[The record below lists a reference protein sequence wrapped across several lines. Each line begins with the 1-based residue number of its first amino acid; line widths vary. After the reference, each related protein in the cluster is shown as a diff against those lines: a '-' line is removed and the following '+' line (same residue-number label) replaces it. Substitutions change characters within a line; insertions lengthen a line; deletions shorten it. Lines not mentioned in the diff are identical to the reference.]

1 MNTHL
6 DSFFSLYAIK
16 KIYLCT
22 KEITMNDQT
31 VICAIATAPGM
42 GAIAV
47 IRLSGKGCIEIC
59 DRIFVSPS
67 YKKLVDV
74 LPNTIHFGKIV
85 NKEELIDE
93 VLISVFHAPHSFTGE
108 DSIEISCHGSV
119 YIQQRIL
126 QLLISS
132 GARLA
137 APGEFTQRAF
147 LNGKM
152 DLSQAEAVADLIA
165 SSSAAAHKM
174 ALRQMRGGFS
184 DELMKLRMELLHI
197 TSLLELEL
205 DFSEEDVE
213 FADRSELRSIAIG
226 IDTLISRLC
235 ASFSLGNV
243 IKNGIPVAIV
253 GNTNVGKSTLL
264 NALLK
269 EDRAIVSDIEG
280 TTRDVIEDTINLQG
294 ITFRFIDTA
303 GIRHTDDRVENM
315 GIERTFS
322 KIEQARIVLFLI
334 DATKNTEQFLP
345 YYTQVKEH
353 LGPDTRLVILLNKT
367 DQTDSADMILSQITS
382 LSSGE
387 KILPIAA
394 KTGYN
399 IHHLVD
405 ELVSTINLN
414 ALHSG
419 DVIVS
424 NARHY
429 EALSHARL
437 AIERVITGLDSHLSG
452 EFVSQDI
459 RECLHYLGEITG
471 QITTDEVLGN
481 IFKNFCIGK

>member
-93 VLISVFHAPHSFTGE
+93 VLISVFHAPHSFTLE

-174 ALRQMRGGFS
+174 ALSQMRGGFS

-303 GIRHTDDRVENM
+303 GIRHTDNRVENM

-334 DATKNTEQFLP
+334 HATKNTEQFLP

-429 EALSHARL
+429 EAISHARL

>member
-1 MNTHL
+1 
-6 DSFFSLYAIK
+6 
-16 KIYLCT
+16 
-22 KEITMNDQT
+22 
-31 VICAIATAPGM
+31 M

-174 ALRQMRGGFS
+174 ALSQMRGGFS

-253 GNTNVGKSTLL
+253 GNTNNHPAKEIPGFYA
-264 NALLK
+264 NA
-269 EDRAIVSDIEG
+269 AMTVSCGFNRFNGVHQHIDQHMLHAVCIHHN
-280 TTRDVIEDTINLQG
+280 RRVILCTVLRMPMQMD
-294 ITFRFIDTA
+294 
-303 GIRHTDDRVENM
+303 GIRKMQLRNRVGNNADNVFLLTLRFNAAN
-315 GIERTFS
+315 GIQYLCCTLKR
-322 KIEQARIVLFLI
+322 
-334 DATKNTEQFLP
+334 
-345 YYTQVKEH
+345 
-353 LGPDTRLVILLNKT
+353 
-367 DQTDSADMILSQITS
+367 
-382 LSSGE
+382 SSNQ
-387 KILPIAA
+387 LMQPC
-394 KTGYN
+394 
-399 IHHLVD
+399 
-405 ELVSTINLN
+405 SF
-414 ALHSG
+414 
-419 DVIVS
+419 
-424 NARHY
+424 RHF
-429 EALSHARL
+429 
-437 AIERVITGLDSHLSG
+437 G
-452 EFVSQDI
+452 
-459 RECLHYLGEITG
+459 
-471 QITTDEVLGN
+471 
-481 IFKNFCIGK
+481 